1 MKKVLIISYKFPPDP
16 NIGGFRI
23 HGLAKYLPEFG
34 WEPIILTTP
43 LPGNP
48 STQFRVIQTPY
59 YDVIGTW
66 KKRVGLKPEV
76 GVKKQFGI
84 TTHKNK
90 KSLLDYILIFLG
102 EIIAYPDPEK
112 GWYKYAIK
120 AGSEILNNEHID
132 AMISSFSPGTSHLIA
147 KELKIRHKIPWV
159 ADFRDPWSQNYYYLY
174 GPIRKFF
181 DRRLELKTLLPAD
194 ALVTVSPLWAEKLSV
209 LHRGKKTYAITN
221 GFDPAQ
227 MNTKRLGLTS
237 KFTITYTG
245 SIWIGGQDPSKLFAA
260 LRDLISDGTM
270 DPNDVEVRFYG
281 HERDWLP
288 GEIRKYGLSAIVRYY
303 GMVPREISFEKQR
316 ESQLLLLLNW
326 EDQRERGWY
335 PLKLFEYLAAQRPI
349 LSIGGSGDDVVKKL
363 LDETNAGIYA
373 PSVKDIKSILKGLY
387 QEYKLKGKISYNG
400 DIEKI
405 NKYSHREMA
414 RKFAEVLDQ
423 VTSK

>member
-43 LPGNP
+43 LPRNP
-48 STQFRVIQTPY
+48 NAQFRVIQTPY

-84 TTHKNK
+84 TAHKNK

-102 EIIAYPDPEK
+102 EIIAYPDAHK
-112 GWYKYAIK
+112 GWYKYAVK
-120 AGSEILNNEHID
+120 AGSEIFKNENID
-132 AMISSFSPGTSHLIA
+132 AMISSFSPITSHLIA
-147 KELKIRHKIPWV
+147 KELKIKHKIPWV
-159 ADFRDPWSQNYYYLY
+159 ADFRDLWSQNHDYPY
-174 GPIRKFF
+174 GYIRKFF

-194 ALVTVSPLWAEKLSV
+194 ALVTVSPLWAEKLSA
-209 LHRGKKTYAITN
+209 LHGGKATYTITN
-221 GFDPAQ
+221 GFDPVQ

-245 SIWIGGQDPSKLFAA
+245 GILTGKQDPSKLFAA

-270 DPNDVEVRFYG
+270 DPKDVEVRFYG

-288 GEIRKYGLSAIVRYY
+288 SEIRKYGLSAIVRYY

-326 EDQRERGWY
+326 EDQREKGVY
-335 PLKLFEYLAAQRPI
+335 PLKVFEYLGAQRPI
-349 LSIGGSGDDVVKKL
+349 LATGGFGKDMIERL
-363 LDETNAGIYA
+363 LDETKVGVYA
-373 PSVKDIKSILKGLY
+373 KEVEDIKGILSGLY
-387 QEYKLKGKISYNG
+387 AEYKRNGEITYNG
-400 DIEKI
+400 NVKKI
-405 NKYSHREMA
+405 NEYSYREMA